1 MIAPPLLSLSLL
13 STILPT
19 IAYANT
25 SNPSRKYT
33 SPPQLLC
40 LDSGICIPKAISTP
54 SLDLEY
60 HVELDISGQA
70 SLAPQSGVRLLDRH
84 IVFAVR
90 MADAGDKGPLRCGG
104 KIQ

>member
-1 MIAPPLLSLSLL
+1 MIAPPILSLSLL

-19 IAYANT
+19 IAYADI
-25 SNPSRKYT
+25 SNPSRKQT

-40 LDSGICIPKAISTP
+40 LDSGVCIPKAISTP

-70 SLAPQSGVRLLDRH
+70 SLAPHSGVRLLSRH
-84 IVFAVR
+84 TVFAVR
-90 MADAGDKGPLRCGG
+90 MSGTGDKGQLRCGG
-104 KIQ
+104 KIT